1 MEISNLII
9 NKQRARENF
18 FKELRLFLSLFSN
31 IIANRERETN
41 ESLFNTLWDYHIS
54 KEEIFRRGERERK
67 TVIK

>member
-31 IIANRERETN
+31 IIANREREKQMN
-41 ESLFNTLWDYHIS
+41 PYLIHC
-54 KEEIFRRGERERK
+54 EIIIFQKRKFLEEREK
-67 TVIK
+67 Q